1 MPLLSDAA
9 VSSLRGVFFILGA
22 SGSGKGTLATQLL
35 QTKRI
40 GAHVSMGD
48 ILRSRQNNPDLELD
62 LFGEIPSGFS
72 SKTLF
77 LQHAVRTGLL
87 IPDAWTQRIVEQE
100 LKQIPPNLLW
110 AFDGYPRSPT
120 AAQHVLMALEQ
131 NAILCLGV
139 LHLRLEFP
147 EMQRR
152 LLARGRADDTP
163 LGIAN
168 RYRFY
173 LDSVLPSLEEL
184 RKRVAVLDLDANLEP
199 SILANTVWDWLNRHA
214 RPGERLSNG

>member
-1 MPLLSDAA
+1 MTIFSDAA

-22 SGSGKGTLATQLL
+22 SGSGKGTLAMQLIQSKL
-35 QTKRI
+35 I

-48 ILRSRQNNPDLELD
+48 ILRSRQNNPNLELD
-62 LFGEIPSGFS
+62 LSGEIPSGFS
-72 SKTLF
+72 SKTVF

-100 LKQIPPNLLW
+100 LKQIPSGLLW
-110 AFDGYPRSPT
+110 AFDGYPRSPA

-139 LHLRLEFP
+139 VHLKLDFP

-163 LGIAN
+163 DGIAN

-173 LDSVLPSLEEL
+173 LDSVLPSLAEL
-184 RKRVAVLDLDANLEP
+184 HKRVAVLDLDANLE
-199 SILANTVWDWLNRHA
+199 SGVLANAVWAWLNRRA
-214 RPGERLSNG
+214 